1 MKSLYKAAYAAAFVV
16 FFGMLVHLMN
26 AFWLE
31 PTYLGFV
38 DPAKDYADMAKIQN
52 AFESCSMSA
61 LHLCSFTYS
70 GFAHMINGLMF
81 FLLAVAVREAFRAS
95 NPILAQLAYV
105 AGFICGLGFLATGIN
120 DIPGSALSALLREQ
134 NPDFNVAILLMTT
147 TVRSIVNIIAITGL
161 GLFAAFTC
169 RAALLSG
176 QFSKWG
182 AWFGFILL
190 VPGIGGLINPV
201 FGFTYLSF
209 VPIWMVWLGLQFKG
223 LAARS

>member
-1 MKSLYKAAYAAAFVV
+1 MKSLYKAACVAAFIVTV
-16 FFGMLVHLMN
+16 GMCVHLMN

-38 DPAKDYADMAKIQN
+38 DPSKDYADMTKIQN
-52 AFESCSMSA
+52 AFESCSMDT

-70 GFAHMINGLMF
+70 GFAHMINGLLF
-81 FLLAVAVREAFRAS
+81 LLLAVAVREAFRQP
-95 NPILAQLAYV
+95 NPALSQLAYV
-105 AGFICGLGFLATGIN
+105 AGFLCGLGFLATGIN
-120 DIPGSALSALLREQ
+120 DIPGKALSALLREQ
-134 NPDFNVAILLMTT
+134 NPDYNTAILLMMTT
-147 TVRSIVNIIAITGL
+147 IRSIVNIIAITGL
-161 GLFAAFTC
+161 GLFAAFTG

-176 QFSKWG
+176 SFSKWG

-201 FGFTYLSF
+201 FGFTYLSL
-209 VPIWMVWLGLQFKG
+209 VPIWLIWLGLQFKG